1 MKRHI
6 ILIYRSDET
15 IVIYNL
21 VYFLDDGKTKRH
33 ALVKDPNREND
44 SDLFYRKQN

>member
-21 VYFLDDGKTKRH
+21 VYFLDDGKTKKARIGQRP
-33 ALVKDPNREND
+33 KQ
-44 SDLFYRKQN
+44 RKW